1 VKNRRLK
8 GKDKRALR
16 LMNLPAYKKVL
27 FVIIAICLP
36 LLIIEIISNV
46 TLRII
51 STKNNKETNL
61 LLTSKISQRTDYSSN
76 DFSHVNYDYSKD
88 VFGPYL

>member
-1 VKNRRLK
+1 
-8 GKDKRALR
+8 
-16 LMNLPAYKKVL
+16 MNLPAYKKVL

-51 STKNNKETNL
+51 STKYNKGDYL
-61 LLTSKISQRTDYSSN
+61 FLSSKVSQRTDYSIN
-76 DFSHVNYDYSKD
+76 DFSHDNYDYCKD
-88 VFGPYL
+88 ANLIYDYLYS